1 MRISAKKLWSDGVW
15 LSDRT
20 VVIKDGIIT
29 GITEGLTGD
38 IPTDYLTPGLIDN
51 HIHGGDGISVIDADA
66 DQICDWLVKLAESG
80 VCGVVA
86 SPYGKIDEIHGT
98 LSVLREVKRRQDK
111 GEAGGAILLGAHLEG
126 PFISPDRPG
135 SFMPETI
142 EKPSVDSLLRL
153 IDGYEDIV
161 TEITLAPEV
170 TGNEIIRELVQR
182 GIKVL
187 AGHTDCTYDQ
197 ALTAFENGVGATT
210 HTFNACRP
218 PHHREPG
225 LIAAA
230 LTDDNIY
237 CEMICDLVHL
247 HPGTIKLLY
256 HCKGAERLMVISDG
270 VSTTNLPDGIYSEK
284 GVSVTVKNGESR
296 LTDGGSLNGGGCYV
310 SRSAK
315 KLYDIGIPSSDIP
328 YMTAV
333 APAKWLGLD
342 NSISVGG
349 KSFLTA
355 FGENFGNAFSV
366 IGDRV
371 YREET
376 V

>member
-20 VVIKDGIIT
+20 IVINGGIIT
-29 GITEGLTGD
+29 DIAESLTGD
-38 IPTDYLTPGLIDN
+38 ILTEYLTPGLIDN
-51 HIHGGDGISVIDADA
+51 HIHGGDGISVIDTDA
-66 DQICDWLVKLAESG
+66 DEICDWLVKLAESG
-80 VCGVVA
+80 VCGVAA
-86 SPYGKIDEIHGT
+86 SPYGKIDEIRGM
-98 LSVLREVKRRQDK
+98 LSVLREVKRRQDN
-111 GEAGGAILLGAHLEG
+111 GEAGGALLLGAHLEG

-135 SFMPETI
+135 SFMPEMI
-142 EKPSVDSLLRL
+142 ETPSIDSLLRL

-161 TEITLAPEV
+161 TEMTLAPEV
-170 TGNEIIRELVQR
+170 TGNEIIRKLVRR

-197 ALTAFENGVGATT
+197 ALQAFESGVGATT

-218 PHHREPG
+218 LHHREPG

-230 LTDDNIY
+230 LTDNGIY
-237 CEMICDLVHL
+237 CELICDLVHL
-247 HPGTIKLLY
+247 HPGTIRLLY
-256 HCKGAERLMVISDG
+256 HCKGAGRLMVISDG
-270 VSTTNLPDGIYSEK
+270 VSTTNLPDGIYDEK

-315 KLYDIGIPSSDIP
+315 KLYDIGIPSVDLP

-333 APAKWLGLD
+333 APAEWLGFD
-342 NSISVGG
+342 NSIGVG
-349 KSFLTA
+349 KRAFLTA
-355 FGENFGNAFSV
+355 FGEDFGSAFSV

-371 YREET
+371 YGKDKA
-376 V
+376 